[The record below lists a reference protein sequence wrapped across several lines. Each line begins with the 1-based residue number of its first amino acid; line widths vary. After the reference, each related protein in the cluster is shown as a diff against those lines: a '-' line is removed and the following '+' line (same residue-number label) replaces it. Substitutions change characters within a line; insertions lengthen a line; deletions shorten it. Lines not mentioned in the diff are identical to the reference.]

1 MNKFTASLN
10 SILLLI
16 IATTL
21 ISCSHSKAG
30 KDEMSDH
37 YTMSDF
43 ASVKKF
49 DTHVHANKQ
58 ATAFIEQAQADNFE
72 LLTIN
77 VDYPDFPPIDEQ
89 QAIALSL
96 TQAYPK
102 TLYFAAT
109 FSMLNWDNPSW
120 ASAVQKRLDK
130 ALANGAKAVKVWKNI
145 GMSFRDSE
153 QQLVMIDDAGLD
165 PIFNHLSQL
174 HVPVIGHQGEPHNCW
189 LPIEQMS
196 VNNDKQYF
204 AAHPQ
209 YHMYLH
215 PEMPSYEAQ
224 MLARNNM
231 LDKHPKMRFIGAHL
245 ASLEWS
251 VDAMSE
257 FLQRYPDATID
268 LAARMGQV
276 QAQSVN
282 DLNKVRAFFIT
293 YQDRIL
299 YATDLTHSSEAADQ
313 EFKNSVHQKWLEDWR
328 YLNTDSE
335 FTVPEVD
342 GIVTGLK
349 LPKEVID
356 KIYYHN
362 ARRVFSIN

>member
-1 MNKFTASLN
+1 MNKFTTPLGSM
-10 SILLLI
+10 LLLMMT
-16 IATTL
+16 TTL
-21 ISCSHSKAG
+21 TACSQSEVG
-30 KDEMSDH
+30 NDEMSQH

-43 ASVKKF
+43 GKVKKF

-58 ATAFIEQAQADNFE
+58 ATAFIEQAQEDNFE

-89 QAIALSL
+89 QDIALSL
-96 TQAYPK
+96 TQAYPD

-109 FSMLNWDNPSW
+109 FSMHNWDSPAWAPS
-120 ASAVQKRLDK
+120 VQQRLDK
-130 ALANGAKAVKVWKNI
+130 ALENGAKAVKVWKNI
-145 GMSFRDSE
+145 GMSFRDNE
-153 QQLVMIDDAGLD
+153 QQLVMIDDKGLD
-165 PIFNHLSQL
+165 PIFDHLTQL
-174 HVPVIGHQGEPHNCW
+174 DVPVIGHQGEPHNCW

-224 MLARNNM
+224 MAARNNM
-231 LDKHPKMRFIGAHL
+231 LDKHPQMHFVGAHL

-251 VDAMSE
+251 VDAMSK
-257 FLQRYPDATID
+257 FLQRYPDATLD

-276 QAQSVN
+276 QAQSVQ
-282 DLNKVRAFFIT
+282 DINKVRAFFIQ

-299 YATDLTHSSEAADQ
+299 YATDLTHSPDAEAQ
-313 EFKNSVHQKWLEDWR
+313 VFKNSVHQKWLEDWR
-328 YLNTDSE
+328 YLNTDTK

-342 GIVTGLK
+342 GTVTGLA
-349 LPKEVID
+349 LPKSVID